1 MFFWAQTK
9 GIDFNCVEATFDAIL
24 QNLSNFYN
32 DIIQTHKVR
41 QNIAQARSK
50 ENFGSR
56 KVLKPMGTTTIVNIK
71 FGTIAFENHECNS
84 SSLQKSKLN
93 ESHRRLE
100 RAIRIIHVIMHVAQT
115 RCFWVFQK
123 IYR

>member
-1 MFFWAQTK
+1 MQENGAKGMFDITETDSNSWACSFGPKQK

-56 KVLKPMGTTTIVNIK
+56 KVLKLWG
-71 FGTIAFENHECNS
+71 
-84 SSLQKSKLN
+84 LQHS
-93 ESHRRLE
+93 
-100 RAIRIIHVIMHVAQT
+100 
-115 RCFWVFQK
+115 
-123 IYR
+123 